1 MFFKPLVIEGS
12 FGGRVIK
19 VIKTESFRKLSN
31 FNFQRTKTLD
41 QNSKQGLQVWLLL
54 ICNNTKEN
62 FLREPKKINV
72 KFHKM
77 TSDNEL
83 FRILPVFS
91 QFFYNMKTHIYSF
104 TKHDLSCLVTTKK
117 IKLLHSLVC
126 LQCITGEFNDFCL
139 LQSNWPAWCL
149 YQEFGKSTGCNWVL
163 QPEQP

>member
-1 MFFKPLVIEGS
+1 
-12 FGGRVIK
+12 
-19 VIKTESFRKLSN
+19 
-31 FNFQRTKTLD
+31 
-41 QNSKQGLQVWLLL
+41 
-54 ICNNTKEN
+54 
-62 FLREPKKINV
+62 
-72 KFHKM
+72 M

-139 LQSNWPAWCL
+139 LQANWPA
-149 YQEFGKSTGCNWVL
+149 
-163 QPEQP
+163 